1 MSHTTQSAQIHAD
14 TRYDTDR
21 YIHLLYV
28 WLACLAAYSGY
39 TASKR
44 DLIHSQVTLLNK
56 TLDLLFK
63 IKA

>member
-21 YIHLLYV
+21 YTYSMYGLLAYL
-28 WLACLAAYSGY
+28 LACLAAYSGY

-44 DLIHSQVTLLNK
+44 DLIHSQVTHLNK
-56 TLDLLFK
+56 TLFWTH
-63 IKA
+63 